1 VLAAV
6 RDTFRV
12 SSDGQRQL
20 RVGNAEREAT
30 LERLRDAH
38 AEGRLDIDEFY
49 ARLDTVY
56 DAKTYGELD
65 AVVADLPAAGLTR
78 LSSPPAGRA
87 ATKPPSPDPPARPAP
102 AELTAAG
109 ALAAMPAPLRAA
121 WVTWATAVSI
131 NFVIW
136 ALISILGR
144 DFIYPWPLWVAGPW
158 GVINLGMTATWWL
171 NRKQPPEAQQLPPG
185 S

>member
-1 VLAAV
+1 MDADD
-6 RDTFRV
+6 RRE
-12 SSDGQRQL
+12 L
-20 RVGNAEREAT
+20 RVGDAEREAT

-38 AEGRLDIDEFY
+38 GEGRIDAAELY
-49 ARLDTVY
+49 ARLDAVY
-56 DAKTYGELD
+56 AAKTYGELET
-65 AVVADLPAAGLTR
+65 VVADLPATGLTR
-78 LSSPPAGRA
+78 FPAPPAGRRT
-87 ATKPPSPDPPARPAP
+87 ATRSTPNGPATTPPPAVPP
-102 AELTAAG
+102 TGPPKGPSAAG
-109 ALAAMPAPLRAA
+109 VLAAMPAPLRAA

-144 DFIYPWPLWVAGPW
+144 EVIYPWPLWVAGPW

-171 NRKQPPEAQQLPPG
+171 NRNQPPEAQQLPPG